1 MPPQWKTEKVKELAE
16 RFRNHENVF
25 LTDFTGLG
33 VGEFTD
39 LRRRLREVQAR
50 YQVAKNS
57 LILRAAKEV
66 GYNFLEAHLT
76 GPTGLVF
83 ASEEANLPAK
93 VLLDFYKSGEKP
105 KLKAFLLEG
114 RFYTSLDD
122 FKVVASLPTRQE
134 LLARLVAGVEAPVS
148 NLIANI
154 RSLFQQLVSTVD
166 SVARS
171 RKAEE

>member
-1 MPPQWKTEKVKELAE
+1 MPPQWKTEKVKELTE
-16 RFRNHENVF
+16 RFRSHQNVF

-39 LRRRLREVQAR
+39 LRRRLREVRAR
-50 YQVAKNS
+50 YEVAKNS

-66 GYNFLEAHLT
+66 GYDFLEEHLI

-83 ASEEANLPAK
+83 ASEEASPPAK
-93 VLLDFYKSGEKP
+93 ILLDLYKSEGKP

-114 RFYTSLDD
+114 KFYTSLDD
-122 FKVVASLPTRQE
+122 FKTVASMPAREE
-134 LLARLVAGVEAPVS
+134 LLSRLVVTVEAPVS

-154 RSLFQQLVSTVD
+154 RSLFQQLISTVD
-166 SVARS
+166 LVAQS
-171 RKAEE
+171 KKPEE